1 MLDTIK
7 QTKEALEATR
17 AKMATYAN
25 KKRIAPP
32 EYHVGDM
39 VMLNGQHI
47 KTKRPCRKLDHKFH
61 GPFEIERVI
70 SPTAVRLT
78 LPVKWKKHPTFHVS
92 EVEPY
97 EAGNRPI
104 DPADALR
111 EAEDIEADDEF
122 VMEMV
127 KGSVKRR
134 NRILYQVK
142 WEGYPSKKD
151 WTFEPLENF
160 SVDGL
165 ELVRKFHISNPD
177 SPRDYRLDQN

>member
-1 MLDTIK
+1 M
-7 QTKEALEATR
+7 
-17 AKMATYAN
+17 
-25 KKRIAPP
+25 
-32 EYHVGDM
+32 
-39 VMLNGQHI
+39 
-47 KTKRPCRKLDHKFH
+47 
-61 GPFEIERVI
+61 
-70 SPTAVRLT
+70 RLT

-122 VMEMV
+122 VMETV

-142 WEGYPSKKD
+142 WEGYPNKKD